1 MHSIIRCFADD
12 TSISIAI
19 TSEQDVMLLQ
29 SDLHNVI
36 EWSSK
41 NNMALHRDKFEYM
54 CHEFNKNHALLE
66 LPFVSELYKYSVSEE
81 TSLEPTYQLRDL
93 GVLVSS
99 NLSWSPHIRSITD
112 KVRQKASWI
121 LSVFHT
127 RSPAIML
134 TLYKSMVRSMVEY
147 CCPLWNPTKTSD
159 IQELESVQKTFIAR
173 IAGMRDI
180 HYWDCLI
187 HLSLMSLQRRR
198 ERFIILHMWKL
209 LNNITS
215 NDLNIQFVTRPRF
228 GNLAIIPSAR
238 KNSTA
243 ANQSLFNNSFAV
255 QGPKLWNAIPY
266 HLNVIQDLQQFKD
279 RLTKFML
286 SLPDKPPVRGYSTPN
301 SNSLL
306 CWRNDRG
313 TTSLWGGQMN

>member
-1 MHSIIRCFADD
+1 MSCFFNRICIISLNSRRRTTWPYTKTNLSTCVINSTKTMHSLNC
-12 TSISIAI
+12 
-19 TSEQDVMLLQ
+19 
-29 SDLHNVI
+29 
-36 EWSSK
+36 
-41 NNMALHRDKFEYM
+41 
-54 CHEFNKNHALLE
+54 
-66 LPFVSELYKYSVSEE
+66 P
-81 TSLEPTYQLRDL
+81 
-93 GVLVSS
+93 
-99 NLSWSPHIRSITD
+99 
-112 KVRQKASWI
+112 
-121 LSVFHT
+121 LSVNFINIQCLRKLLLSQHINYVILAYWFPVIYHVLSLQT
-127 RSPAIML
+127 KHAKDIVGTQCIPY
-134 TLYKSMVRSMVEY
+134 TLPCNYANIVQVNGSKYGGILLSIVES
-147 CCPLWNPTKTSD
+147 TKTSD

-198 ERFIILHMWKL
+198 ERFITLHMWKL

-243 ANQSLFNNSFAV
+243 ANQSLFDNLFAV
-255 QGPKLWNAIPY
+255 QGPNLWNAIPY

-286 SLPDKPPVRGYSTPN
+286 SLSDKPPIRGYATLN

-313 TTSLWGGQMN
+313 TTSLWGGQTQMN